1 MDQKRAWGGAGKFL
15 ILDLEAHYMGI
26 LSLWK
31 AIKLS
36 LTISLFYMYFIIQ
49 LDVWKRA
56 IPVRL
61 KKEKPYFSRYF
72 HRYRGKTSGRIAAQP
87 KKARFW
93 RRTQIGAGVVKGT
106 LCFFFNL

>member
-49 LDVWKRA
+49 LDV
-56 IPVRL
+56 
-61 KKEKPYFSRYF
+61 
-72 HRYRGKTSGRIAAQP
+72 
-87 KKARFW
+87 
-93 RRTQIGAGVVKGT
+93 
-106 LCFFFNL
+106 